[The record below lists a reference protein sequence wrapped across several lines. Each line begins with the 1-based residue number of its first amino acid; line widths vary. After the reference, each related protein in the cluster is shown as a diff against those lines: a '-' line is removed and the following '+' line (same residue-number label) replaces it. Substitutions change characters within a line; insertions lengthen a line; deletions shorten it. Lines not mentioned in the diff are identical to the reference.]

1 MSMHAMMSLIR
12 VATFGLHH
20 YLNNCSIMHLIIS
33 INFLLIP
40 LCHTLSFNISHFDN
54 SASKILYD
62 GDAATSSDGSG
73 FIELNRDD
81 ACLVG
86 WARYAEPLHLW
97 EGSSLAADFTTDF
110 SFVVHFLNSSE
121 IGDGLS
127 FFLAPVHYTIPPNS
141 RGSLMGL
148 FNATTQLEVSK
159 NQLVTVEFDTKSN
172 PGWDP
177 PVTHIGINDRS
188 VRSVVNAS
196 WDPLS
201 GKQCHARITY
211 NATTNNL
218 TVFWTYEENFEANSS
233 LSYPI
238 DLKMS
243 LPEWVRIGFAS
254 STGYFHERHV
264 IRSWE
269 FSSSEIKSDASR
281 RRIVLNIGVAAA
293 AVLLFI
299 LMLYVAYR
307 WVVRKRIKRTRG
319 EGNESNDTSSVPLS
333 SINSD
338 IQILAL
344 PRQFTY
350 QELVAATNGFANDR
364 KLGQGGSGQ
373 VYHGIIQDLGCAV
386 AVKRIFAQ
394 SDKHYEKTF
403 INEVKIISRIIHK
416 NLVQFIGWC
425 HEQGECLLVYA
436 YMPNRSLDTHLFGPR
451 ATLQWEFRYRIA
463 LGLASALHYLHEDAE
478 RCVLHRDIKSANILL
493 DNDFSTKLGDF
504 GIAKLVDPRLRYQT
518 EGVVGTFGYMA
529 PEYVIEGRASKESD
543 MFSFGVV
550 ALEIACG
557 RRTYYDGEFH
567 SPLYTWV
574 WHLYLAGNLLKA
586 ADERLDMD
594 FDQNE
599 MECLLIVGLWC
610 THPNNKERP
619 KVGQVIRVLQ
629 REAPLPNLP
638 HIMPDYPMHQP
649 LQQAQ
654 SGFSQTQLPASAL

>member
-1 MSMHAMMSLIR
+1 MHAMMSLIR
-12 VATFGLHH
+12 VATFRLH
-20 YLNNCSIMHLIIS
+20 YFLNNCSIMHLIIS

-40 LCHTLSFNISHFDN
+40 FCHPLSFSINYFDKT
-54 SASKILYD
+54 ASKILYD
-62 GDAATSSDGSG
+62 GDAASDGSG
-73 FIELNRDD
+73 FIELNTEDVFR
-81 ACLVG
+81 VG

-97 EGSSLAADFTTDF
+97 EGSSFAADFTTNF
-110 SFVVHFLNSSE
+110 SFVVEIRNSSSC
-121 IGDGLS
+121 GDGFA
-127 FFLAPVHYTIPPNS
+127 FFLAPVHYQITPNS
-141 RGSLMGL
+141 AGPFMGL
-148 FNATTQLEVSK
+148 FNWTAGSAASLIQI
-159 NQLVTVEFDTKSN
+159 VTVEFDTLAGIVEAPSTG
-172 PGWDP
+172 P
-177 PVTHIGINDRS
+177 HIGINDRS
-188 VRSVVNAS
+188 ITSAVTAS
-196 WDPLS
+196 WNPFLHS
-201 GKQCHARITY
+201 GQLCRVRITY

-218 TVFWTYEENFEANSS
+218 TVFWTYEEKFEANSS
-233 LSYPI
+233 LSYAI
-238 DLKMS
+238 DLKIS
-243 LPEWVRIGFAS
+243 LPEWVTVGFAS
-254 STGYFHERHV
+254 STNLGSERHA

-269 FSSSEIKSDASR
+269 FRSSELKSDATR
-281 RRIVLNIGVAAA
+281 RRIVLTIGVAAA
-293 AVLLFI
+293 AVLFFI
-299 LMLYVAYR
+299 SMLYVAYR

-364 KLGQGGSGQ
+364 RLGQGGSGQ
-373 VYHGIIQDLGCAV
+373 VYKGIIQDLGCAV

-436 YMPNRSLDTHLFGPR
+436 YMPNCSLDTHLFGPR

-478 RCVLHRDIKSANILL
+478 QCVLHRDIKSANILL

-557 RRTYYDGEFH
+557 RRTYHDGEFH

-574 WHLYLAGNLLKA
+574 WHLYLAGNLLDA

-594 FDQNE
+594 FDKNE

-619 KVGQVIRVLQ
+619 KVGQVIRNLQ

-638 HIMPDYPMHQP
+638 HIMPDYPMPQP

-654 SGFSQTQLPASAL
+654 SGSSQTQLPASAL